1 MNMFKRCTKQIPG
14 IGLALL
20 LFVFVGTSPASNT
33 DVRKSNSQNKQ
44 ITTLTQKVRHELV
57 MLSDLGVFDNLSFT
71 VANANTVVLTGQV
84 VRPLLKADAETAVS
98 RIPGIS
104 KVENNIE
111 VLPLSSSDDSIRE
124 RAYRA
129 VYRMP
134 DFEKYAIQAT
144 PPIRIIVK
152 NGTIT
157 LEGVVND
164 MIDKTKAAMAAKL
177 VPGVFSVRDDLRID

>member
-1 MNMFKRCTKQIPG
+1 MVTRYTKQIL
-14 IGLALL
+14 GLGLTLL
-20 LFVFVGTSPASNT
+20 LFVFVGISPASNT
-33 DVRKSNSQNKQ
+33 DVRNSKGQNKQ
-44 ITTLTQKVRHELV
+44 IMTLTEKVRHELV

-71 VANANTVVLTGQV
+71 LADANTVVLAGQV

-111 VLPLSSSDDSIRE
+111 VLPLSPSDDSIRE

-129 VYRMP
+129 VYRIP

-164 MIDKTKAAMAAKL
+164 QIDKTKAAMAAKMI
-177 VPGVFSVRDDLRID
+177 PGVFSVRDDLRIN

>member
-1 MNMFKRCTKQIPG
+1 MFTGYTKKMLG
-14 IGLALL
+14 IGLTLL
-20 LFVFVGTSPASNT
+20 LFVFVGISPASNT
-33 DVRKSNSQNKQ
+33 DVRNSKAQNKQ
-44 ITTLTQKVRHELV
+44 IMTLTQKVRHELI
-57 MLSDLGVFDNLSFT
+57 MISDLGVFDNLSFSVT
-71 VANANTVVLTGQV
+71 DANTVVLTGQV
-84 VRPLLKADAETAVS
+84 VRPLLKADAETAIS
-98 RIPGIS
+98 RISGVS

-111 VLPLSSSDDSIRE
+111 VLPLSPSDDSIRE

-129 VYRMP
+129 VYRIP

-164 MIDKTKAAMAAKL
+164 QIDRTKAEMAARL
-177 VPGVFSVRDDLRID
+177 VPGVFSVRDDLRIN